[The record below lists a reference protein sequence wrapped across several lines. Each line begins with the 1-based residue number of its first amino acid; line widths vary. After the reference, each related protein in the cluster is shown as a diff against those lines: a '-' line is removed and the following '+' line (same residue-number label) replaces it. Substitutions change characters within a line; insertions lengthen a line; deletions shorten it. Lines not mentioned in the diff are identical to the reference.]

1 MVREIGRGGMGR
13 VFLAERADGEFEQ
26 RVAVKLLQ
34 HASPGLVRRFL
45 EERRIL
51 ARLDHPGIARLID
64 GGVVANGL
72 PYFALEYVEGE
83 HVDRYCAARDLPQ
96 DGEAS
101 LELLFQLIGA
111 LADLPTDVAA
121 APLPEVVGGRDDGI
135 TELCLQLEAA
145 REATEEALIDA
156 ELAPARTQHCH

>member
-1 MVREIGRGGMGR
+1 MAQELDFAAFSLDDAVPADLGAYEISH
-13 VFLAERADGEFEQ
+13 AQSEADG
-26 RVAVKLLQ
+26 RNRA
-34 HASPGLVRRFL
+34 L
-45 EERRIL
+45 ELKAQACDNAAEACWYL
-51 ARLDHPGIARLID
+51 ARSLG
-64 GGVVANGL
+64 
-72 PYFALEYVEGE
+72 
-83 HVDRYCAARDLPQ
+83 AARDLPQ

-145 REATEEALIDA
+145 RETAEDALIDA